1 MDSLKDK
8 IKLIEKEEILRAL
21 RDSRWVM
28 AKAARQLGITERM
41 IGYKIKKYG
50 LRIKEVRWVEGARQ
64 LNTDLEKTIRETIK
78 KEETMKRFTSILVLT
93 LILAGLAGFTG
104 LVYAEEKGLTAP
116 AASES
121 VVGQAPAEPAPVAPL
136 KIDTGDTAW
145 MIVATALVMLMSI
158 PGLALFYGGL
168 AKRKDSLNTMAMT
181 FVTFCIVSVLWVI
194 YGYTFSF
201 GTDIGGLI
209 GGAEKLMLKGI
220 GPNSISDMAK
230 TIPEFVFLAYQLTFA
245 AITVALASGAYIE
258 RMKFSAWII
267 FSVLWMTIVYLPV
280 AHWVWGGG
288 FLAKLGALDF
298 AGGTVVHVNAGIAA
312 LVGALVLGKRHEKAL
327 LPGNL
332 TLVVTGAGLLWFGW
346 FGFNAGSALAA
357 NGLAGAAF
365 LNTNTATA
373 VAAISWMVVEWLH
386 SGKPTVLGLASGAVG
401 GLVAITPAAGFVNIS
416 GAIIIGIAAGIIPFF
431 SVAVMKAKLGYDD
444 TLDAFGIHG
453 VGGTVGAILTGVFA
467 DPSIN
472 EAGRGLLYGNPRQL
486 LIQLAAVGT
495 TIVYSAV
502 MTFVIFMI
510 LKAVVGLRVD
520 MEDEIMGLDDSQ
532 HGEKAYNL

>member
-1 MDSLKDK
+1 MACYSLYCFQY
-8 IKLIEKEEILRAL
+8 ISLLQWR
-21 RDSRWVM
+21 
-28 AKAARQLGITERM
+28 
-41 IGYKIKKYG
+41 
-50 LRIKEVRWVEGARQ
+50 
-64 LNTDLEKTIRETIK
+64 LE
-78 KEETMKRFTSILVLT
+78 MKRLVGLLVL
-93 LILAGLAGFTG
+93 LCIL
-104 LVYAEEKGLTAP
+104 GLTGSVFAEG
-116 AASES
+116 ES
-121 VVGQAPAEPAPVAPL
+121 VTAAATAAAVAPAPL

-168 AKRKDSLNTMAMT
+168 AKRKDTLNTMAMT
-181 FVTFCIVSVLWVI
+181 FVAFCIASILWVM

-201 GTDIGGLI
+201 GTDIGGFI

-220 GPNSISDMAK
+220 GPNSISDLAK
-230 TIPEFVFLAYQLTFA
+230 TIPEYIFIVYQLTFA

-267 FSVLWMTIVYLPV
+267 FSILWMTLVYVPV
-280 AHWVWGGG
+280 AHWVWGNG

-312 LVGALVLGKRHEKAL
+312 LVGALVLGKRREKSL

-346 FGFNAGSALAA
+346 FGFNAGSALGA

-365 LNTNTATA
+365 INTNTATA
-373 VAAISWMVVEWLH
+373 VAAISWMVVEWMH
-386 SGKPTVLGLASGAVG
+386 SKKPTVLGLASGAVG

-416 GAIIIGIAAGIIPFF
+416 GAIVIGLAAGIIPFF
-431 SVAVMKAKLGYDD
+431 AVAWLKPKLGYDD

-453 VGGTVGAILTGVFA
+453 IGGTLGAILTGVFA

-472 EAGRGLLYGNPRQL
+472 EAGKGLLYGNPGQL
-486 LIQLAAVGT
+486 LTQLIAVGVT
-495 TIVYSAV
+495 MVYSAV
-502 MTFVIFMI
+502 MTLIIFMI
-510 LKAVVGLRVD
+510 IKVTVGLRVD
-520 MEDEIMGLDDSQ
+520 PEDEMLGLDESQ
-532 HGEKAYNL
+532 HNEKAYNL